1 MGSAALQNERRRERK
16 GEHTYTHTHAD
27 EKEGG
32 FGGDA
37 ARKMMCG
44 RGETTSPQGV
54 ANLMTAD
61 WLCMEY
67 TDTGGR
73 PLYSRAYGL
82 PTCTCGCS
90 RARARARE
98 GTCIDNVG
106 AALPEQLASWT

>member
-1 MGSAALQNERRRERK
+1 MNEEERER
-16 GEHTYTHTHAD
+16 GAHIHTHTHTD

-82 PTCTCGCS
+82 PTRMCGCS
-90 RARARARE
+90 RARE

>member
-1 MGSAALQNERRRERK
+1 MGSATLQNERRREREREK
-16 GEHTYTHTHAD
+16 GGAH

-37 ARKMMCG
+37 ARKMMCS

-73 PLYSRAYGL
+73 PLLFTRIWSSY
-82 PTCTCGCS
+82 
-90 RARARARE
+90 
-98 GTCIDNVG
+98 VWV
-106 AALPEQLASWT
+106 LASTTSS